1 MRRDV
6 YESQDMT
13 GSKNIN
19 SITPHNVNLL
29 KTMNYTD
36 YIKDVNFFFDN
47 SMPINMAV
55 LAFQIMDYIMLRPKN
70 QNMYPLPK
78 NK

>member
-1 MRRDV
+1 MRDNKDGMRHDD

-36 YIKDVNFFFDN
+36 YVKDVNFFFDN
-47 SMPINMAV
+47 SMPINMAI
-55 LAFQIMDYIMLRPKN
+55 LAF
-70 QNMYPLPK
+70 
-78 NK
+78 

>member
-1 MRRDV
+1 MYAIRDYNEGGRNRV
-6 YESQDMT
+6 YDTQELT

-19 SITPHNVNLL
+19 SITPRDVDLL

-47 SMPINMAV
+47 SMPINMAI
-55 LAFQIMDYIMLRPKN
+55 LSF
-70 QNMYPLPK
+70 
-78 NK
+78 